1 MATPYVDEIV
11 IRTGGVGLKGNFE
24 YEQVLNEKELLLAT
38 SSRAEGKGSSFTM
51 QSLDD
56 YEGEDDE
63 DTDDLIKTS
72 FIRRVSADSSRKT
85 IGYYFAV
92 MSSRLNLSASMDL
105 TPTFF
110 EVNEEYSPMRKQTA
124 DEADFCAGSKFS
136 NEFTLTA
143 CGGLLHGRYLTIQ
156 LPSETAFRN
165 WHTAVRSALAE
176 LKLLS
181 ALGVADAQVS
191 SKVGQRLDCEK
202 LMDALQACKLL
213 VSQENPLYV
222 RAQALWL
229 SKTTLQ
235 DFLTRAMAV
244 CAIINDGAEAGGCGL
259 ERDRISSLLSSFEPS
274 FRMVRASLSLS
285 MRRRREREE
294 VEEREGGRGST
305 SERAET
311 GATAKTEKEPY
322 LVSSGSASGEST
334 SLMFALSS

>member
-63 DTDDLIKTS
+63 DADDLIKTS

-110 EVNEEYSPMRKQTA
+110 EVNEEYSPMRKQAA
-124 DEADFCAGSKFS
+124 DEQTDFCAGSKFS

-156 LPSETAFRN
+156 LPNEAAFRN

-181 ALGVADAQVS
+181 ALGVADSQAS
-191 SKVGQRLDCEK
+191 AKGAGQRLDCDK

-229 SKTTLQ
+229 SKTTVQ
-235 DFLTRAMAV
+235 DFLARAMAV
-244 CAIINDGAEAGGCGL
+244 CTLINDGAAEEEL
-259 ERDRISSLLSSFEPS
+259 
-274 FRMVRASLSLS
+274 
-285 MRRRREREE
+285 RERMGELE
-294 VEEREGGRGST
+294 FSIHEL
-305 SERAET
+305 RANIR
-311 GATAKTEKEPY
+311 
-322 LVSSGSASGEST
+322 LV
-334 SLMFALSS
+334 LSPDADPLLTR